1 MNGHGKTSVT
11 LLALTVL
18 FLALAAAFIFNLWG
32 RSVASPSI
40 PLVSTNFLDTAT
52 ARRSYADLVKAGEDL
67 SDFDCYACHE
77 KGKPPPL
84 RFDTNQNLIIPK
96 EHSDIVMHHGSHER
110 NNNCFNCHNE
120 TNLQQFQTNDKHE
133 LKLAESSLHCGS
145 CHGPTY
151 RDWEAGVHGRT
162 SGYWDR
168 SLGAMD
174 RKLCV
179 NCHNPHSPK
188 FPGRKPAPGPHPLR
202 GVASSVPLDVE
213 GGVSPPGLAHE
224 ISTRVELS
232 RVVPPG
238 GTPGSTAGGTPSA
251 TTNSH

>member
-1 MNGHGKTSVT
+1 MNSQAKTR
-11 LLALTVL
+11 LILAVLGLVFCFLTVA
-18 FLALAAAFIFNLWG
+18 FLANVWARPVNSLYPIA
-32 RSVASPSI
+32 
-40 PLVSTNFLDTAT
+40 LVDTNFLITAT

-120 TNLQQFQTNDKHE
+120 TNLEQFQTKDKRE
-133 LKLAESSLHCGS
+133 LKLADSAPLCGS

-168 SLGAMD
+168 ALGAYD

-179 NCHNPHSPK
+179 NCHNPHAPK

-202 GVASSVPLDVE
+202 GGQETVAHAE
-213 GGVSPPGLAHE
+213 TH
-224 ISTRVELS
+224 
-232 RVVPPG
+232 
-238 GTPGSTAGGTPSA
+238 
-251 TTNSH
+251 H